1 MIESLMLIA
10 LGFFIASLFAMIGA
24 QFVWRRAVTVTLR
37 NLGVDGADAGTEN
50 DGKTE
55 ENRQAELDAMIRR
68 HERDLAPL
76 KAEIG
81 RLKSENA
88 GLSEAQQR
96 LEAERESLAAECEKL
111 RSETEKLRMGL
122 DALRNEMTAA
132 AADTAKQAAS
142 IASASREL
150 GAIEEA
156 LTARTRQFEAAQ
168 ERLAAL
174 DAPAPASP
182 PIPESEAGQE
192 LELREGAE
200 QDEDARTLA
209 EVKASLLAELDAA
222 PDTGAPAERDEE
234 DDLPRDEPP
243 GGARS
248 LAERIRAL
256 EAGVAH

>member
-37 NLGVDGADAGTEN
+37 NLGADGTAAGTEN
-50 DGKTE
+50 EGKTE
-55 ENRQAELDAMIRR
+55 ENRQAELDAMMRR
-68 HERDLAPL
+68 HERDVAPL

-111 RSETEKLRMGL
+111 RSGL

-174 DAPAPASP
+174 DAPAPAST

-192 LELREGAE
+192 LALREGAE